1 MAGKNNNIIRRVEG
15 IDEKEL
21 LESLAEMSSKEVKE
35 TPENREVQP
44 KIVSGQPEEEDM
56 EEEHKASDD
65 EQEEEPANTPG
76 NRKGEKTGGY
86 RSLYLQP
93 RELKNRQ
100 CVYISQEIHE
110 TILAIVSRIAV
121 KSMTVGA
128 FIDTVLRKHLEENKE
143 EINNLYRR
151 KRDDLIK

>member
-21 LESLAEMSSKEVKE
+21 LESLAEMSSKAVKE
-35 TPENREVQP
+35 TPKNREVES
-44 KIVSGQPEEEDM
+44 KIVPGQQEPEDIEEQ
-56 EEEHKASDD
+56 HKADDD
-65 EQEEEPANTPG
+65 EQEELSVNAPN
-76 NRKGEKTGGY
+76 NRKGRKPDGY